1 MFTTVP
7 TDTIRE
13 YIVLHGLWGTTPPGL
28 LHKEAYFNTASP
40 PTKVVRASPHREGVA
55 SQAVFKS
62 PGRQAIASARRQE
75 RYHQLDFA
83 NAAESAADAEAVE
96 AQEEE
101 EEARAYQMAAVG
113 ADA

>member
-1 MFTTVP
+1 MFTIVP
-7 TDTIRE
+7 TNAIRE
-13 YIVLHGLWGTTPPGL
+13 YIVLHGPWGHHSLDSSYTQ
-28 LHKEAYFNTASP
+28 EAYFNTASP
-40 PTKVVRASPHREGVA
+40 PTKVVRASPHREGMA

-83 NAAESAADAEAVE
+83 NAAESAADAEAIE
-96 AQEEE
+96 AQE